1 MDPADF
7 EYFNGVREDKQVS
20 ERTCFLVL
28 RCLRHASTRL
38 QRWVDEDDCLVAAR
52 LVAEDTTS
60 FQGNIKKRN
69 VIFESFSLLEK
80 FLIKKKKRKFSELKM
95 KS

>member
-69 VIFESFSLLEK
+69 VIFNSITTIRSQLL
-80 FLIKKKKRKFSELKM
+80 
-95 KS
+95 